1 MQLDIILHGIFYGSN
16 IRNNIRNIFDNYSKH
31 FFCKCLPPA
40 KVVNFRKLKVFLEN
54 YFNCF

>member
-31 FFCKCLPPA
+31 FFF
-40 KVVNFRKLKVFLEN
+40 VNAYLQQR
-54 YFNCF
+54 